1 MSNGTLTI
9 TSCTLCSNIG
19 FVNKYGLFFNHLTVF
34 SMSSKLYANAVYAEL
49 RRWLIQSQKLR
60 RSASLAYG
68 KIKAN
73 LATLEPI
80 ATKDEMD
87 KLQDEA
93 GEFRFHF

>member
-1 MSNGTLTI
+1 
-9 TSCTLCSNIG
+9 
-19 FVNKYGLFFNHLTVF
+19 
-34 SMSSKLYANAVYAEL
+34 MSSKIYQNAVMAEL

-68 KIKAN
+68 KIRAN
-73 LATLEPI
+73 LTQLEPI

-93 GEFRFHF
+93 GKFILALWN

>member
-1 MSNGTLTI
+1 
-9 TSCTLCSNIG
+9 
-19 FVNKYGLFFNHLTVF
+19 
-34 SMSSKLYANAVYAEL
+34 MSSKLYTNAVMAEL
-49 RRWLIQSQKLR
+49 RRWLIGSQKLR

-73 LATLEPI
+73 LATLEPM

-93 GEFRFHF
+93 GEVSFLFLNASLTDSFKWQ

>member
-1 MSNGTLTI
+1 
-9 TSCTLCSNIG
+9 
-19 FVNKYGLFFNHLTVF
+19 
-34 SMSSKLYANAVYAEL
+34 MSSKLYINAVLAEL

-68 KIKAN
+68 KIKASI
-73 LATLEPI
+73 AQLEPL

-93 GEFRFHF
+93 GGVYFLFLNASLIDSLKWL